1 MSNISN
7 TEFNFEHKLFEAEG
21 ACFSYAVGTKDP
33 HFYVQMGENI
43 AALTLN
49 AIRANFGLEP
59 DSNDSNL
66 LNLVTSSLKFVKRIR
81 PGDSIPNE
89 VLNGTA
95 SWSVEDHHRQLVE
108 IRLTVALAQWI
119 TGEQG
124 GSIDNALLI
133 KLAEDPDTKKRAQE
147 GIDKIA
153 EAMKL
158 GKNKRKMVIDIIS
171 QLTDELSY
179 IEALKE
185 HFNKIKL
192 VAVKLK
198 KTRSKMSDDKSLSD
212 DVDRILTLISVPLSE
227 YNSCFKSLEADTG
240 DILILVKSSKEK
252 IQCIRET
259 RDSLRSYF
267 MEWEETAQSWA
278 GQAIEVNCGLE
289 ALVRDTYRFVATNF
303 PLTRSWKTG

>member
-1 MSNISN
+1 MNNLSN
-7 TEFNFEHKLFEAEG
+7 TDFNFRHKLFQAEG
-21 ACFSYAVGTKDP
+21 ACFSYAPGTKEP
-33 HFYVQMGENI
+33 HLYVQMGENT
-43 AALTLN
+43 AALTFK
-49 AIRANFGLEP
+49 AIRANFGIDE
-59 DSNDSNL
+59 DSEDSRL
-66 LNLVTSSLKFVKRIR
+66 LDLVTSSLKFVKRIR

-89 VLNGTA
+89 VLDGTA
-95 SWSVEDHHRQLVE
+95 SWSVEDRHRQLVE

-119 TGEQG
+119 TGEHDG
-124 GSIDNALLI
+124 TIDNALLI

-185 HFNKIKL
+185 HFSKIKL

-198 KTRSKMSDDKSLSD
+198 KARSKMNEDQGLCDDI
-212 DVDRILTLISVPLSE
+212 DRILTLIAGPISE
-227 YNSCFKSLEADTG
+227 YQSCFKSLESHTG
-240 DILILVKSSKEK
+240 DILNLVKSSKLQ
-252 IQCIRET
+252 IQKIRET
-259 RDSLRSYF
+259 RDNLRSYF
-267 MEWEETAQSWA
+267 MEWEDIAQKWA
-278 GQAIEVNCGLE
+278 VQTIDANCGLE

-303 PLTRSWKTG
+303 PLTRTWRTG